1 MESSFKWS
9 YKLYFSDSVPE
20 TIGKTYFN
28 KNDAFNLVVRVAL
41 GSTLATI
48 FLNKQVSLA
57 EGLTAYAL
65 LIGLYSSLAFSSF
78 SHIQ

>member
-1 MESSFKWS
+1 M
-9 YKLYFSDSVPE
+9 FS
-20 TIGKTYFN
+20 
-28 KNDAFNLVVRVAL
+28 
-41 GSTLATI
+41 LATI